1 MEHCLCYGREREAV
15 RPEFGECAPR
25 AHELTEIF
33 LRRLPEI
40 RRLLVRDVQAA
51 FDGDPAATN
60 LDEVILAYP
69 GVLAVSVYRIA
80 HALYDL
86 GVPMMAR
93 IMTEWAHSK
102 TGCDIHPGAKIGAAF
117 FIDHATGVVIGE
129 TTEIGEGVKLYQ
141 GVTLGALSFP
151 RDASG
156 QIIRGRKR
164 HPTVESGATLY
175 ANATVL
181 GGQTVVGAN
190 SVIGGSVFL
199 TRSVPPRSRVSLKEP
214 ELRVAIARRCG
225 RVRRDLFRHL
235 AIRRRVKSGPTR
247 RARSHH
253 LAEHR
258 HQQQGDDVDD
268 LDQRIDRR
276 TRRVLVGV
284 AHGVAGHGGLVRIG
298 SLAAEVALFDVFLGI
313 VPGAAAGGHRYGD
326 EQSGDDGPDEQAAER
341 LHAGSGAHQPI
352 HDEYQHDRHDDRQQR
367 RHDHLLDR
375 SLRQHVDGARIVGL
389 RRAFHDALDVAELPP
404 HLVDHRAGGASH
416 GFHRHGGEHVGD
428 QTADEQAR

>member
-1 MEHCLCYGREREAV
+1 MKAVARPPSGMTSIEELTGEFLDSYRGDTRARRISQRYLPSREAIVEILEVVLDLMYPGYFGRRDLNSENLGAHVGQLVAALAPKLESEMEHCLCYGREREAQREQDLG

-25 AHELTEIF
+25 AHELAEIF
-33 LRRLPEI
+33 LGRLPEI
-40 RRLLVRDVQAA
+40 RSLLIRDVQAA

-102 TGCDIHPGAKIGAAF
+102 TGADIHPGANIGAAF

-129 TTEIGEGVKLYQ
+129 TTDIGDGVKLYQ

-156 QIIRGRKR
+156 QIIRGKKR
-164 HPTVESGATLY
+164 HPTVESGSTLY

-181 GGQTVVGAN
+181 GGQTVVGAG

-214 ELRVAIARRCG
+214 ELRVAT
-225 RVRRDLFRHL
+225 RD
-235 AIRRRVKSGPTR
+235 G
-247 RARSHH
+247 
-253 LAEHR
+253 
-258 HQQQGDDVDD
+258 
-268 LDQRIDRR
+268 
-276 TRRVLVGV
+276 
-284 AHGVAGHGGLVRIG
+284 
-298 SLAAEVALFDVFLGI
+298 AAEPDAIYFDI
-313 VPGAAAGGHRYGD
+313 
-326 EQSGDDGPDEQAAER
+326 
-341 LHAGSGAHQPI
+341 
-352 HDEYQHDRHDDRQQR
+352 
-367 RHDHLLDR
+367 
-375 SLRQHVDGARIVGL
+375 
-389 RRAFHDALDVAELPP
+389 
-404 HLVDHRAGGASH
+404 
-416 GFHRHGGEHVGD
+416 
-428 QTADEQAR
+428 

>member
-1 MEHCLCYGREREAV
+1 MKAVAKDLGGPQRLTGELLDSYLGDERARRIAHRYLPSREAIVEILEAVLDLMYPGYFGRRDLSSDNLGAYVAQSVAALAPKLEREMEHCLCYGREREAGSGREEL

-25 AHELTEIF
+25 ARELAEIF
-33 LRRLPEI
+33 LGRLPEI
-40 RRLLVRDVQAA
+40 RRQLIGDVQAA

-102 TGCDIHPGAKIGAAF
+102 TGADIHPGATIGAAF

-129 TTEIGEGVKLYQ
+129 TTDIGDGVKLYQ

-156 QIIRGRKR
+156 QIIRGKKR
-164 HPTVESGATLY
+164 HPTVESGSTLY

-181 GGQTVVGAN
+181 GGKTVVGAG

-214 ELRVAIARRCG
+214 DLRVG
-225 RVRRDLFRHL
+225 
-235 AIRRRVKSGPTR
+235 TR
-247 RARSHH
+247 
-253 LAEHR
+253 E
-258 HQQQGDDVDD
+258 G
-268 LDQRIDRR
+268 
-276 TRRVLVGV
+276 
-284 AHGVAGHGGLVRIG
+284 
-298 SLAAEVALFDVFLGI
+298 AAEPDAIYFDI
-313 VPGAAAGGHRYGD
+313 
-326 EQSGDDGPDEQAAER
+326 
-341 LHAGSGAHQPI
+341 
-352 HDEYQHDRHDDRQQR
+352 
-367 RHDHLLDR
+367 
-375 SLRQHVDGARIVGL
+375 
-389 RRAFHDALDVAELPP
+389 
-404 HLVDHRAGGASH
+404 
-416 GFHRHGGEHVGD
+416 
-428 QTADEQAR
+428 